1 MRIRIF
7 TAGGTFDKEYDPI
20 SQRLVVKPTRV
31 PKLLER
37 GWCKVDFIVTPLISM
52 DSLDMVDKDRQIISE
67 NCKKAVEDRII
78 VTHGT
83 DTMYKTAALVASEVK
98 NKTIVF
104 TGALVPYEF
113 KNSDSSFNLGA
124 ALAFVQTLPH
134 GVYIAMNGKCYAW
147 NKVKKNLETGFFEDL
162 V

>member
-1 MRIRIF
+1 MKIRIF
-7 TAGGTFDKEYDPI
+7 TTGGTFDKEYDPI

-37 GWCKVDFIVTPLISM
+37 GWCQVDFVVTSLMSM
-52 DSLDMVDKDRQIISE
+52 DSLDMTDADRRVILE
-67 NCKKAVEDRII
+67 NCKNAIEDHILI
-78 VTHGT
+78 THGT
-83 DTMYKTAALVASEVK
+83 DTMNKTAALLASEIK

-147 NKVKKNLETGFFEDL
+147 DKVKKNTQTGFFESI
-162 V
+162 